1 MEPVAADA
9 KICGSCRGAYYAW
22 KKRNPDFDGILSR
35 IDGEMSYDDGDNCDM
50 DTSANDSSSAL
61 YGEDSGN
68 DTNVDDSLNEPNE
81 PYCDSVT
88 HGENGFITLS
98 MNCTISSHRKCCVCQ
113 QYIVRNSLTV
123 PSNDR
128 SLIWLMK
135 NVFIPEGARCCTEHI
150 LNGQLNVDAINQIK
164 PSIVQVMKF
173 SAS

>member
-98 MNCTISSHRKCCVCQ
+98 MNCTISSHR
-113 QYIVRNSLTV
+113 
-123 PSNDR
+123 
-128 SLIWLMK
+128 
-135 NVFIPEGARCCTEHI
+135 
-150 LNGQLNVDAINQIK
+150 
-164 PSIVQVMKF
+164 
-173 SAS
+173 